1 MGQCRTFDVDVTI
14 VYYYG
19 DQFRHITTPT
29 SVLNLNNFFPHLSLY
44 VLDYDVQITHDRL
57 TY

>member
-1 MGQCRTFDVDVTI
+1 MGQCRTFDADVPT

-19 DQFRHITTPT
+19 DQFMHITIPM
-29 SVLNLNNFFPHLSLY
+29 SVLNLNNFFPHLYLY

>member
-1 MGQCRTFDVDVTI
+1 MGQCRTFDADVTF

-19 DQFRHITTPT
+19 DQFMHITIPT

-44 VLDYDVQITHDRL
+44 VLDYDVQNTHDRL